1 MNIEAIIEEHSHHFL
16 QGMKTEYEGDKK
28 AEIIIQS
35 YLRTGTIT
43 EDEEHLLK
51 TQLIDSLKIVGI
63 GIPFALLPGASVL
76 IPILI
81 KVADKYNIQLLPSA
95 FDTNGDKPE
104 K

>member
-16 QGMKTEYEGDKK
+16 QGVKTEYEGDKE
-28 AEIIIQS
+28 AVIIIQS
-35 YLRTGTIT
+35 YVRTGIIS
-43 EDEEHLLK
+43 EEEEHLLK
-51 TQLIDSLKIVGI
+51 TQLMDSLKIVGI
-63 GIPFALLPGASVL
+63 GVPFALIPGASVL

-95 FDTNGDKPE
+95 FDTNDDKPE